1 MIETTTATP
10 ATGRPARPRSG
21 ARRRRGAAAIVV
33 ALIVFVAV
41 GALVWFLS
49 STDSMGSTEPI
60 APAVAASGP
69 VHGVAAKVVSVQ
81 ALHRLVRANGRP
93 LYWAGARRA
102 TRIEYTR
109 RTDGTTFV
117 RYLTGHAKAG
127 DPSAGYVV
135 VATYSQPDAYR
146 RVSAIASR
154 SHLTEVRLGDGG
166 VAITRP
172 GRPQNIYLVYPKRP
186 YQIEVYAPTP
196 QRARRLVFA
205 GAIKPVG

>member
-1 MIETTTATP
+1 MIETSTTAP
-10 ATGRPARPRSG
+10 ATGRAARPHTG
-21 ARRRRGAAAIVV
+21 VRRRRGTAAIVV

-49 STDSMGSTEPI
+49 SADSTGSTQPI
-60 APAVAASGP
+60 APASSASGQ
-69 VHGVAAKVVSVQ
+69 VQGVAAKVVSVPTLQ
-81 ALHRLVRANGRP
+81 RLARANGRP
-93 LYWAGARRA
+93 LYWAGARPA

-117 RYLTGHAKAG
+117 RYLAGHAKAG

-135 VATYSQPDAYR
+135 VATYSQPDAYQ

-154 SHLTEVRLGDGG
+154 AQLQEARVGDGG
-166 VAITRP
+166 IAITRP
-172 GRPQNIYLVYPKRP
+172 GRPQNIYLVYPKLP

-205 GAIKPVG
+205 GSIKPVG